1 MMPSLLE
8 GARATGTDAARAL
21 DALRRLVRA
30 LHVSTH
36 ALEREFGLSA
46 AQLFVLRQLEVTPR
60 ASLSEVAARART
72 SPSSACEVVA
82 VLVRRGLV
90 ARGRASDD
98 RRRAELTL
106 TAQGRAILARAP
118 VTVQE
123 RLIAGF
129 ERLDASERHT
139 LVAAMEGWL
148 AASGL
153 DGVPSTMFF
162 E

>member
-1 MMPSLLE
+1 M
-8 GARATGTDAARAL
+8 

-36 ALEREFGLSA
+36 ALERELGLSA
-46 AQLFVLRQLEVTPR
+46 AQLFVLRQLAVTPR
-60 ASLSEVAARART
+60 ASLGEIAARART
-72 SPSSACEVVA
+72 SQGSASDVVT

-90 ARGRASDD
+90 ARDRARDD

-106 TAQGRAILARAP
+106 TPQGRAILARAP

-123 RLIAGF
+123 QLIAGY
-129 ERLDASERHT
+129 ERLDAAEQRA
-139 LVAAMEGWL
+139 LVDGLEAWL

-153 DGVPSTMFF
+153 DGIPSTMFF

>member
-1 MMPSLLE
+1 M
-8 GARATGTDAARAL
+8 

-46 AQLFVLRQLEVTPR
+46 AQLFVLRQLAVAPR
-60 ASLSEVAARART
+60 ASLSEVATRART
-72 SPSSACEVVA
+72 SQSSASEVVT

-90 ARGRASDD
+90 TRDRASDD

-106 TAQGRAILARAP
+106 TPRGRAILERAP

-123 RLIAGF
+123 QLIAGF
-129 ERLDASERHT
+129 ERLDAPDRRA
-139 LVAAMEGWL
+139 LVDGMEAWL

>member
-1 MMPSLLE
+1 MSSLLE
-8 GARATGTDAARAL
+8 APRVTASDAARAM

-30 LHVSTH
+30 LHVSTR

-46 AQLFVLRQLEVTPR
+46 AQLFVLRQLAATPR
-60 ASLSEVAARART
+60 ASLGDVAARAHT
-72 SPSSACEVVA
+72 SQSSASAVVA
-82 VLVRRGLV
+82 ALVRHGLV

-106 TAQGRAILARAP
+106 TARGAAVLVHAP

-123 RLIAGF
+123 QLISGF
-129 ERLDASERHT
+129 ERLDAAEQRALIDGAEAW
-139 LVAAMEGWL
+139 LV
-148 AASGL
+148 ASGL
-153 DGVPSTMFF
+153 EEVPSTMFF

>member
-1 MMPSLLE
+1 MSSLLD
-8 GARATGTDAARAL
+8 APPATATDATRAM

-30 LHVSTH
+30 LHVSTR
-36 ALEREFGLSA
+36 ALEHEFGLSA
-46 AQLFVLRQLEVTPR
+46 AQLFVLRQLAATPR
-60 ASLSEVAARART
+60 ASLGDVAARAHT
-72 SPSSACEVVA
+72 SPSSASAVVA

-106 TAQGRAILARAP
+106 TARGRSTLVHAP

-123 RLIAGF
+123 QLIAGF
-129 ERLDASERHT
+129 ERLDAPGQRALTDGVEAW
-139 LVAAMEGWL
+139 LVAA
-148 AASGL
+148 GL
-153 DGVPSTMFF
+153 EDVPSMMFF